1 MGKKLAQGQDK
12 LPKVKKHTFT
22 KSLKV
27 QLTNEEILLA
37 AESLAKT
44 LDELG
49 ALEDDKKSLAE
60 SFKAKITEAEARTT
74 QYKAK
79 VRDKYEWRPVD
90 CEEVMDSETGTVV
103 ATRLDTKEIIEER
116 SMTYDERQGS
126 LFTEKEEEA

>member
-1 MGKKLAQGQDK
+1 MAKKLAQGQDAV
-12 LPKVKKHTFT
+12 PEVKKHTFT

-27 QLTNEEILLA
+27 QLTNDEILSA

-49 ALEDDKKSLAE
+49 SLEDDKKSLVE

-90 CEEVMDSETGTVV
+90 CEETMDPAAGTVV
-103 ATRLDTKEIIEER
+103 VKRLDTDEVIEER
-116 SMTYDERQGS
+116 SMTYEERQGQ
-126 LFTEKEEEA
+126 LFTGEEAA